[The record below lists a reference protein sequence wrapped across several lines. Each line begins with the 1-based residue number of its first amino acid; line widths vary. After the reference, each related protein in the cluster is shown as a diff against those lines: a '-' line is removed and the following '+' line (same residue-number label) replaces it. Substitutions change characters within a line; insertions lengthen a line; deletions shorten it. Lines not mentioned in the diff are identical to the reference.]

1 MTSEMQDV
9 GVWAQTKTLLY
20 KNYLVK
26 CRTKKDT
33 LQEILYPLIWSQ
45 IWLLLVLIMPNKYYE
60 ASPNDMLS
68 DLEISPLPTIGYTPV
83 TNATENIMAVAW
95 AQCLGSDVDIVPY
108 HDEESLKAAS
118 SSFLH
123 FVGVKFEDPM
133 SYKLMFFPFF
143 IPKSTL
149 YIQEH
154 CFSSRCDAA
163 QYHYSGF
170 THLQS
175 CIDSAIIKLKTNHSA
190 WRELTRTKVTIME
203 KLPMIEVDS
212 YYHALMSICLA
223 MAFLPFGCSPAAYI
237 VAEKEKKLKEF
248 MKILGLHD
256 TAFWLPWVLL
266 YIVFILL
273 VSILMA
279 CITTSLTPFS
289 HSSWFLVFLLYALY
303 GISLIMFALMLTPL
317 FKKAKQ
323 AGGIAFLSTLLL
335 SALGIFIVLKEDFP
349 KSFVWFLSPFC
360 QCTFMIGTAQVMIL
374 EQNGNGAQLFNLKDG
389 PYPLIITYIFLV
401 VDSVMY
407 LLLASYLDQILP
419 GEYGLRRS
427 PLFFLKPSYWSKRRR
442 NYGVLSES
450 FFSTNTDLSDVVEPV
465 PLGLHGKEAIR
476 IKNIHKSFKK
486 ENHQMEALQGLT
498 LDIYEGQITALLG
511 HSGTGKTTLMNIL
524 CGLCPPTEGVATIF
538 GHRVTD
544 IDEILDI
551 RKMIGVCQQS
561 DIHFEDLTVEENLS
575 VFASLKGISKTCK
588 ELEINRILHDLDM
601 EAVKHNQVKRLNVG
615 QQRKLAVAIA
625 VLGNPKVL
633 LLDEPTAGMDSC
645 SRYTVWNVLKKRKAN
660 SVIVFSTHCMEEA
673 DILADR
679 KAVLSQGSLKCVGS
693 SLFLKSKW
701 GVSYRLSMDI
711 KSSCNMASVSA
722 LVSQHIP
729 GASLMLATE
738 SSLIYGLPL
747 KDVDIFPGL
756 FSALD
761 NDCSLGILTYGVS
774 VTTLED
780 VFFRL
785 EAESDVDQTDGNIFT
800 HQRIDDDRKWKSTED
815 IDQGL
820 LTLPESD
827 PCTVSGRA
835 LWKQQARTIAKLHF
849 RNLYRDRKCVRNV
862 CLSLLLFLAAQ
873 VTVNIL
879 HWYNHKPSVPIKL
892 SSDLYFL
899 RPGQKSQKD
908 LTSLLLQSSTGAS
921 IDEIIDYLHSQRI
934 KVDLMNGTDY
944 MSVAPHSGALD
955 IISSGKY
962 FIYEVVFNS
971 TMVHSL
977 PVLINTISNT
987 LLRQLNVNESIQV
1000 WSSPFPKEY
1009 LDVSYKI
1016 TLYFL
1021 VIYLGILGAGMLP
1034 YFAMENIYNHKVKA
1048 YTQLK
1053 MSGLYQSAYWVGQA
1067 SVDMLFFLLIIS
1079 IMLGIMFICNKGI
1092 SLYVGTFVTLVFCI
1106 IGYVPAAV
1114 LLTYVATFMY
1124 KSISDTRQWWSIFFS
1139 MMCLITITTVEL
1151 ASVIGNDLIF
1161 TLCHDLFSLF
1171 IPIYPLIGC
1180 LICFLKKSWKVS
1192 GDENSYTQL
1201 GRVLV
1206 AVLAPYI
1213 QCVILLLLLRHLE
1226 VKNGGKSIRKDP
1238 LFRTKDKKSK
1248 AWKFTEVPED
1258 EDEDVRIERARVG
1271 EYMASDSYEK
1281 PAIMVSGLHKEYNEK
1296 GKTIVGK
1303 TMRKLVVNNISFC
1316 VRKGEILGLVGPNG
1330 CGKSTILDMM
1340 VGQTEPN
1347 AGKIWVGDPGPTET
1361 AGGPIRY
1368 VGYAP
1373 QLSHLWPEIRVQEH
1387 LETYGSIKGMSQS
1400 SLKEV
1405 IDRIVEA
1412 LDMRDDRQKPTKKL
1426 SAGAQRK
1433 LCFALSMLGNPDI
1446 VLLDEPSTGMDPK
1459 AKQQLWKVIRSAF
1472 RGKEQAAVLT
1482 THIMEEAE
1490 AVCDRVAVMVSG
1502 QLRYIG
1508 SVQHLKSKFGRH
1520 YSLELKLDADA
1531 GTQQMEILHREIL
1544 KHFPNAC
1551 RQESFASLMSYKV
1564 PKEDVQSL
1572 SQAFFNLGQ
1581 VKRTFNVEEYSF
1593 SQSTLEQVFIE
1604 LAKEQE
1610 EEDNFATMNS
1620 TLCWNRRQEDS
1631 VAF

>member
-1 MTSEMQDV
+1 MSSEIKDV

-20 KNYLVK
+20 KNYLIK

-45 IWLLLVLIMPNKYYE
+45 IWLLLVLIMPNKHYD
-60 ASPNDMLS
+60 ASPNDILS
-68 DLEISPLPTIGYTPV
+68 DMEINPLPTIGYTPA
-83 TNATENIMAVAW
+83 TNTTESIMAVAL
-95 AQCLGSDVDIVPY
+95 AQCLTSDVDIVPY
-108 HDEESLKAAS
+108 QDEESLKAAS
-118 SSFLH
+118 ASFLH
-123 FVGVKFEDPM
+123 FVGVKFDDSM

-143 IPKSTL
+143 IPKSTV

-154 CFSSRCDAA
+154 CLSSRCDAA

-170 THLQS
+170 THLQA
-175 CIDSAIIKLKTNHSA
+175 CIDSSIIKLKTNYSA
-190 WRELTRTKVTIME
+190 WKELMKTKVMIME
-203 KLPMIEVDS
+203 KLPMVEVDS
-212 YYHALMSICLA
+212 YYHALMSMCLV
-223 MAFLPFGCSPAAYI
+223 MAFSPFGCSPAAYI
-237 VAEKEKKLKEF
+237 VAEKEKKLKDF

-273 VSILMA
+273 VSLLMA

-289 HSSWFLVFLLYALY
+289 HSNWFLVFLLYALY

-323 AGGIAFLSTLLL
+323 AGGVAFLATLLL

-349 KSFVWFLSPFC
+349 KSFVWFFSPFC
-360 QCTFMIGTAQVMIL
+360 QCTFMIGIAQVMIL

-389 PYPLIITYIFLV
+389 PYPLIITFIFLV

-450 FFSTNTDLSDVVEPV
+450 FFSTNTDLSDMVEPI

-486 ENHQMEALQGLT
+486 ETRQMEALQGLT

-524 CGLCPPTEGVATIF
+524 CGLCPPSEGVATIY
-538 GHRVTD
+538 GHKVTD

-551 RKMIGVCQQS
+551 RKVIGVCQQS

-575 VFASLKGISKTCK
+575 VFASLKGISKMAK
-588 ELEINRILHDLDM
+588 EQEINKVLHELDM
-601 EAVKHNQVKRLNVG
+601 EAVKHNQVKSLNVG
-615 QQRKLAVAIA
+615 QQRKLAVGIA

-660 SVIVFSTHCMEEA
+660 NVIVFSTHFMEEA

-679 KAVLSQGSLKCVGS
+679 KAVISHGTLKSVGS

-701 GVSYRLSMDI
+701 GVGYRLSMDI
-711 KSSCNMASVSA
+711 KSSCNITSVSA
-722 LVSQHIP
+722 LVSQHVP
-729 GASLMLATE
+729 GANLILATE
-738 SSLIYGLPL
+738 HSIIYGLPL

-761 NDCSLGILTYGVS
+761 NDCSLGVLTYGVS
-774 VTTLED
+774 VTSLED

-785 EAESDVDQTDGNIFT
+785 ESESDVDQTDDNIFT
-800 HQRIDDDRKWKSTED
+800 HQRIDDDKKWKSTED

-820 LTLPESD
+820 LALPESD
-827 PCTVSGRA
+827 PCTVSGSA
-835 LWKQQARTIAKLHF
+835 LWKQQVSTVAKLHF

-862 CLSLLLFLAAQ
+862 SLSLLLFLVVQAG
-873 VTVNIL
+873 VNII
-879 HWYNHKPSVPIKL
+879 HWYNHKPSIPIKL
-892 SSDLYFL
+892 SSELYFL

-908 LTSLLLQSSTGAS
+908 ITSLLLQSSTGAS
-921 IDEIIDYLHSQRI
+921 IDEIIDNLHSQRI

-955 IISSGKY
+955 VISSGKY
-962 FIYEVVFNS
+962 FIYEAVFNS

-1000 WSSPFPKEY
+1000 WSSPFPQEY
-1009 LDVSYKI
+1009 VDVSFKI

-1021 VIYLGILGAGMLP
+1021 VIYLGILAAGMLP
-1034 YFAMENIYNHKVKA
+1034 YIAMENIYNHKVKA

-1067 SVDMLFFLLIIS
+1067 AVDMPLFLLILF
-1079 IMLGIMFICNKGI
+1079 IMLGTLFIFNKGI
-1092 SLYVGTFVTLVFCI
+1092 SLYAGTFVTLIFCM
-1106 IGYVPAAV
+1106 IGYVPATI
-1114 LLTYVATFMY
+1114 LLSYVASFTHKRF
-1124 KSISDTRQWWSIFFS
+1124 SDTRQWWSIFFS
-1139 MMCLITITTVEL
+1139 MMCLITITAVEL
-1151 ASVIGNDLIF
+1151 ASVIGNDFIF
-1161 TLCHDLFSLF
+1161 TICHDLFSLF
-1171 IPIYPLIGC
+1171 IPVYPLIGC

-1206 AVLAPYI
+1206 AVLSPYI

-1238 LFRTKDKKSK
+1238 LFRTKNKKGK

-1258 EDEDVRIERARVG
+1258 EDEDVRAERARVG
-1271 EYMASDSYEK
+1271 EYIASDCYEK

-1303 TMRKLVVNNISFC
+1303 AMRKLVVNNISFC

-1340 VGQTEPN
+1340 VGQTDPN
-1347 AGKIWVGDPGPTET
+1347 AGQILIGNPGGTET
-1361 AGGPIRY
+1361 GATPLRF
-1368 VGYAP
+1368 VGYSP
-1373 QLSHLWPEIRVQEH
+1373 QLNHLWPEIRLQEH
-1387 LETYGSIKGMSQS
+1387 LEAYGSIKGMSRNI
-1400 SLKEV
+1400 LTEV
-1405 IDRIVEA
+1405 IDRIVES
-1412 LDMRDDRQKPTKKL
+1412 LDMSEDRQKPVKKL
-1426 SAGAQRK
+1426 SAGTQRK

-1446 VLLDEPSTGMDPK
+1446 VLLDEPSTGMDSK
-1459 AKQQLWKVIRSAF
+1459 AKQQMWKVIRSTF
-1472 RGKEQAAVLT
+1472 KGKEQAAVLT
-1482 THIMEEAE
+1482 THVMEEAE
-1490 AVCDRVAVMVSG
+1490 AVCDRVAIMVSG

-1520 YSLELKLDADA
+1520 YSLELKLEADA

-1572 SQAFFNLGQ
+1572 AQAFFNLGQ

-1620 TLCWNRRQEDS
+1620 TLCWNRRQEDT